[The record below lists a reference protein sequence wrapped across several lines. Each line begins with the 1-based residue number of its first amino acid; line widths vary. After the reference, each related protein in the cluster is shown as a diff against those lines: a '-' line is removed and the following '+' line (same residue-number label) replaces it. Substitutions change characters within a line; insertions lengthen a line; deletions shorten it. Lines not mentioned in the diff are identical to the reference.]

1 MLNEHRDINQP
12 VLTGIRAERVIM
24 FYIGD
29 WDRQKIITH
38 YIENNDVRK
47 VLVIHSERLK
57 QEYNIPLPHEYIEYH
72 QTIMYKN
79 YYRLLQW
86 IDKYTLIITD
96 NILVTQNRYQL
107 DYNCIN
113 NFINQTP
120 QRLVFNYL
128 PFIED
133 KDDFMILL
141 DFYNKNLYKGEP
153 FRWDY
158 FKDVNLHIKP
168 VHLDFNFIDIPMT
181 EKDVET
187 YEKKKNELFE
197 DIGLRDPDT
206 IPRNLAILAGDLRK
220 AKVDRDGKYTVRNAR
235 CKNLNT
241 TLYKQDELNT
251 IFDFPT
257 KRTEFIDLLT
267 LSKKTTVD
275 VVTSELSIDKYY
287 KNDYLAWRDRME
299 EFYDKANI
307 LG

>member
-1 MLNEHRDINQP
+1 MLNEHLDINQP
-12 VLTGIRAERVIM
+12 VLTGIRAERAIM

-57 QEYNIPLPHEYIEYH
+57 QEYDIPLPHEYIEYH

>member
-1 MLNEHRDINQP
+1 
-12 VLTGIRAERVIM
+12 M

-57 QEYNIPLPHEYIEYH
+57 QEYDIPLPHEYIEYH

-168 VHLDFNFIDIPMT
+168 VHLNFNFIDIPMT
-181 EKDVET
+181 EKDVAA

-220 AKVDRDGKYTVRNAR
+220 TKVDPEGKYTVRNAR

-267 LSKKTTVD
+267 LSKKTTID
-275 VVTSELSIDKYY
+275 VVTSELSIDKFY

>member
-1 MLNEHRDINQP
+1 
-12 VLTGIRAERVIM
+12 M

-29 WDRQKIITH
+29 WDGQKIITH

-57 QEYNIPLPHEYIEYH
+57 QEYDIPLPHEYIEYH

-168 VHLDFNFIDIPMT
+168 VHLNFNFIDIPIT
-181 EKDVET
+181 EKDVAA

-220 AKVDRDGKYTVRNAR
+220 TKVDQEGKYTVRNAR

-267 LSKKTTVD
+267 LSKKTTID
-275 VVTSELSIDKYY
+275 VVTSELSIDKFY

>member
-1 MLNEHRDINQP
+1 MVIKP
-12 VLTGIRAERVIM
+12 VLSGIRAERAIM

-57 QEYNIPLPHEYIEYH
+57 QEYDIPLPHEYIEYH

-168 VHLDFNFIDIPMT
+168 VHLNFNFIDIPMT

-267 LSKKTTVD
+267 LSKKTTID

>member
-1 MLNEHRDINQP
+1 
-12 VLTGIRAERVIM
+12 M

-57 QEYNIPLPHEYIEYH
+57 QEYDIPLPHEYIEYH

-168 VHLDFNFIDIPMT
+168 VHLNFNFIDIPMT

-267 LSKKTTVD
+267 LSKKTTID

>member
-1 MLNEHRDINQP
+1 
-12 VLTGIRAERVIM
+12 M

-57 QEYNIPLPHEYIEYH
+57 QEYNIPFPHEYIEYH

-181 EKDVET
+181 EKDVEI

-220 AKVDRDGKYTVRNAR
+220 AKIDRDGKYTVRNAR

>member
-1 MLNEHRDINQP
+1 
-12 VLTGIRAERVIM
+12 M

-181 EKDVET
+181 EKDVEI

>member
-1 MLNEHRDINQP
+1 MCNIYNET
-12 VLTGIRAERVIM
+12 VLSGIRAERVIM

-181 EKDVET
+181 EKDVEI

>member
-1 MLNEHRDINQP
+1 
-12 VLTGIRAERVIM
+12 M

>member
-1 MLNEHRDINQP
+1 
-12 VLTGIRAERVIM
+12 M

-57 QEYNIPLPHEYIEYH
+57 QEYDIPLPHEYIEYH